1 METLAELER
10 QGYAVLP
17 DVLTADEVR
26 VVRDALAPYL
36 DRGPRGRNEFEGFD
50 TAQVK
55 RNQTGEAF
63 EMGQTI
69 VGYIGAG

>member
-26 VVRDALAPYL
+26 VVRDALAPHL
-36 DRGPRGRNEFEGFD
+36 EHGPSGRNEFEGFD
-50 TAQVK
+50 TQRVYCLVAK
-55 RNQTGEAF
+55 SRAHSTNGTNSPSER
-63 EMGQTI
+63 
-69 VGYIGAG
+69 